1 MYSNAEFKMIISQLF
16 RKFFVV
22 SKVFFTFKWPSLDL
36 TVNCI
41 VSVHIWFDIRLHK
54 KLKMQSTESESLP
67 FGEVSTHS
75 LIQNIFEKNQFWE
88 SKKLEK
94 FLRCTNV
101 TDSANWSF
109 VYCTLS
115 CLIKWVAFLE
125 MQFLAPK
132 VSA

>member
-54 KLKMQSTESESLP
+54 KQ
-67 FGEVSTHS
+67 
-75 LIQNIFEKNQFWE
+75 
-88 SKKLEK
+88 
-94 FLRCTNV
+94 
-101 TDSANWSF
+101 
-109 VYCTLS
+109 
-115 CLIKWVAFLE
+115 VAF
-125 MQFLAPK
+125 Q
-132 VSA
+132 